1 MVDSIDQRDQHDTQ
15 RTSLTCLNWNRET
28 RILLQSKIKNEKWSQ
43 RTRTYQKV
51 QTRGKISVHRAS
63 ETVTHNNLIPFD
75 TLIVCVIVNSMI
87 FFSSHFVFLN
97 LKITLYCNASKFYC
111 LYFELYQILSGSW
124 TKIMK

>member
-15 RTSLTCLNWNRET
+15 RTSLTCLNWNQET

-63 ETVTHNNLIPFD
+63 ETETHNNLIPFD

-87 FFSSHFVFLN
+87 FFPSHFVFLN

-111 LYFELYQILSGSW
+111 SYFELYQILSGSW